1 MKLFS
6 RCLLFLVI
14 SGFLFSS
21 VKVIAQEE
29 EEVSNKYIKRI
40 IAFTTESS
48 VKLEVTFYK
57 LPTRNENYTI
67 RIKGV
72 SHNNIVCDKIVKSEK
87 DAADPNKLLF
97 RVDNIKAE
105 TWAPAT
111 PNLYNLQFVMD
122 RNGKAVESVD
132 QRIGFRKF
140 ETKNGN
146 LYLNGHPIFLR
157 GIAINPP
164 DRGIPKLIEESREF
178 AEDYVRFM
186 KSIHVNII
194 RIPDNE
200 TWYDVCDE
208 LGMMVFG
215 GNYAGSVDGQK
226 PPKDYDKAV
235 AWYENEKYAPIS
247 HHPSLMVYAM
257 TNEVAFRGQIAED
270 WKKFLSYAHK
280 ELLKWDD
287 TRVYIGNAGYGY
299 GQSGDICD
307 LHRYWGWYYCSPFN
321 FLHIRNNEEIIPF
334 KKPVQPITFTE
345 CVGNY
350 TGPDGRYNLTPDHKN
365 PGSQLNWTGHADERI
380 QKRLADEH
388 QSFTFKQATELNR
401 RLRNINPELSGV
413 FPFTILF
420 YNWHTIEHF
429 VDMDPKPV
437 TQQAKLSYQP
447 ILLSWE
453 CWTPNVY
460 TGNTISPVVHIINDD
475 DEFNDLKNAGLLI
488 EIQDKT
494 RSSVWKDSISL
505 PEIKYYST
513 YEEAFSISIPKN
525 LLTGNYRLAGKIIR
539 DGKIVSEN
547 YYDIFIGN
555 QQEISAISK
564 AEQNILLYDPA
575 GKTSASLKKLAIQF
589 KSISSFDNLS
599 SSALLII
606 GEQGAD
612 DRFVKQAAAI
622 KNFVNEGGRM
632 LCLRQDAAHLPNLNS
647 VLKEKIKNVTV
658 KLDDPVYPPE
668 PRPSRDGYY
677 VNPERPGHPVF
688 DGIEREQL
696 RVWSDYTAWNE
707 SKKGFPAI
715 YPITD
720 GFVLE
725 NKNDIAST
733 AVIGNYGVALESMA
747 VTEMFEGKGNIMLCA
762 FDLAGRTQVD
772 PVADRLLKN
781 MVAYMGDASAHT
793 LYPLITAPI
802 VWGDYTSEKGL
813 LTGVNSGLILNAKP
827 VLTGLYSKEKLIL
840 EKPGHMFGGQ
850 HGGFNTRPGVQYIPY
865 GRRPFGPYSLRGFGN
880 VPDPDNDNNNIG
892 EGKFWCRIPPGKSY
906 ASTTVWNPGT
916 EAYTLEFRVNDKQ
929 VKQSIAPGA
938 TVTVD
943 CPVQST
949 SLEVEFKGD
958 RRLVLLETYFK

>member
-1 MKLFS
+1 MLRRSKYLLATMLSLLLFS
-6 RCLLFLVI
+6 WQI
-14 SGFLFSS
+14 S
-21 VKVIAQEE
+21 AQEE
-29 EEVSNKYIKRI
+29 EEAGNRFIKRI
-40 IAFTTESS
+40 ISFTTETSL
-48 VKLEVTFYK
+48 KLEVSFYK
-57 LPTRNENYTI
+57 LPTRNESYSI
-67 RIKGV
+67 SIKGIPY
-72 SHNNIVCDKIVKSEK
+72 NNTICDRAVKAEK
-87 DAADPNKLLF
+87 VDGATDKLIF
-97 RVDNIKAE
+97 RIPHIDAE
-105 TWAPAT
+105 TWTPAT
-111 PNLYNLQFVMD
+111 PNLYNLQFVMS
-122 RNGKAVESVD
+122 RNGKAVEIMH
-132 QRIGFRKF
+132 QRIGFRNF
-140 ETKNGN
+140 ESKNGN
-146 LYLNGHPIFLR
+146 LYLNGKPIFLR

-164 DRGIPKLIEESREF
+164 GRGIPKAIEESREF
-178 AEDYVRFM
+178 AGDYVRFM

-257 TNEVAFRGQIAED
+257 TNEVAFRGQLAED
-270 WKKFLSYAHK
+270 WKKFLSYAHT
-280 ELLKWDD
+280 ELRKWDD
-287 TRVYIGNAGYGY
+287 TRAYIGNAGYGY

-321 FLHIRNNEEIIPF
+321 FLHIRNNADIIPF
-334 KKPVQPITFTE
+334 KKPVQPVTFTE

-401 RLRNINPELSGV
+401 RLRKINPELSGV

-437 TQQAKLSYQP
+437 TQQARLSYQP
-447 ILLSWE
+447 ILVSWE
-453 CWTPNVY
+453 CWTPNIY
-460 TGNTISPVVHIINDD
+460 SGNTIHPIVHIVNDD
-475 DEFNDLKNAGLLI
+475 DEFRDLTDAMLI
-488 EIQDKT
+488 VELQDKT
-494 RSSVWKDSISL
+494 RTAVWKDSMAL
-505 PEIKYYST
+505 PTVKYYDT
-513 YEEAFSISIPKN
+513 YEKKWPVKVPDN
-525 LLTGNYRLAGKIIR
+525 LLMGNYRLVGKIIQH
-539 DGKIVSEN
+539 GKTISEN
-547 YYDIFIGN
+547 FFDLFIGN
-555 QQEISAISK
+555 RQDIDAVSKPAQRIS
-564 AEQNILLYDPA
+564 LYDPS
-575 GKTSASLKKLAIQF
+575 GKTATSLKKLDVSF
-589 KSISSFDNLS
+589 KTISSFDNIPAG
-599 SSALLII
+599 ALLLI
-606 GEQGAD
+606 GENSAD
-612 DRFVKQAAAI
+612 DRFVKQAASLRA
-622 KNFVNEGGRM
+622 FVAAGGRL
-632 LCLRQDAAHLPNLNS
+632 LCLKQDAAHLPNLNA
-647 VLKEKIKNVTV
+647 VLTGKIKNVTV

-677 VNPERPGHPVF
+677 VNPERPEHPIF
-688 DGIEREQL
+688 AGIEREQL
-696 RVWSDYTAWNE
+696 RVWSDYTNWDE
-707 SKKGFPAI
+707 SKSGFPAI

-720 GFVLE
+720 GYVLQ
-725 NKNDIAST
+725 NKKDLDST

-747 VTEMFEGKGNIMLCA
+747 ITETYTGKGNILLCA
-762 FDLAGRTQVD
+762 FDLAGRTEID
-772 PVADRLLKN
+772 PVADRLLLN
-781 MVAYMGDASAHT
+781 MIGYMSSEEGHV
-793 LYPLITAPI
+793 LHPMVTAPI

-827 VLTGLYSKEKLIL
+827 VLTGLYSHERIIL
-840 EKPGHMFGGQ
+840 EKEGHMFGGQ

-880 VPDPDNDNNNIG
+880 VPEPDTDNNNIG
-892 EGKFWCRIPPGKSY
+892 EGQFWCRIPAGKSVV
-906 ASTTVWNPGT
+906 STKVWNPGT
-916 EAYTLEFRVNDKQ
+916 EAYTLEVRVNNKT
-929 VKQSIAPGA
+929 VKQSIAAGA

-949 SLEVEFKGD
+949 DLEVAFKGD